1 MQREGF
7 QSQYKGMERGYALS
21 LHTRVVRCIVEP
33 RAAAAQDRA
42 AEGVEDVSEA
52 SEAPGASGATVLLVD
67 DNAELLDLL
76 ARSLRHIGHFTVV
89 QAEDG
94 ASGLEL
100 ALTTRP
106 ACIVIDVMMPG
117 LDGYQLV
124 RALRGDPAS
133 AGIPVVMLTA
143 LAQDANQ
150 LGGLLAGADR
160 YLVKPV
166 KIQDLIAAITGAIAL
181 SDEERLRR
189 RRELTRPDDGDRDE
203 GGGNEDVGDGED
215 TR

>member
-1 MQREGF
+1 M
-7 QSQYKGMERGYALS
+7 SS
-21 LHTRVVRCIVEP
+21 
-33 RAAAAQDRA
+33 
-42 AEGVEDVSEA
+42 A
-52 SEAPGASGATVLLVD
+52 SNATVLLVD

-94 ASGLEL
+94 AAGLER
-100 ALTTRP
+100 ALETHP
-106 ACIVIDVMMPG
+106 ACIVIDVLMPG

-133 AGIPVVMLTA
+133 AEIPIVMLTA
-143 LAQDANQ
+143 LAQDANR

-166 KIQDLIAAITGAIAL
+166 KIPDLITVISEVVAL
-181 SDEERLRR
+181 SGTERLRR
-189 RRELTRPDDGDRDE
+189 MRELSVADE
-203 GGGNEDVGDGED
+203 PESGESVGGRNE
-215 TR
+215 R